1 MDEQRRIEQDTSE
14 IERTCNLVVSK
25 GFRTDE
31 SHGEN
36 FTVLGFS
43 ENTVSVNPNDLQA
56 SP

>member
-1 MDEQRRIEQDTSE
+1 MDEKRRIEQDTSE
-14 IERTCNLVVSK
+14 IERTCNLAGGK
-25 GFRTDE
+25 GFRMGK
-31 SHGEN
+31 SSGED